1 MELRDSRRLTGPNI
15 LWHHP
20 GAVIDVRLEEGEDA
34 AAVVGQ
40 WRRQARRILDAV
52 GWQSE
57 QLAHR
62 RFHSGVSLAM
72 SAPIDALYA
81 ATEVNEWA
89 WEATRRMLTGEDD
102 PDLEEAASELSRQ
115 IAEERNPPVLALRA
129 AAREHG
135 VAFLWDDDHVSVG
148 MGTGSRTFPVDRIP
162 DPAELDWEPIHDIP
176 VALVTGTNGKTTT
189 VRLLLAMAS
198 AAGKTAGISSTDG
211 CWVRGE
217 EIGEG
222 DYSGPGGA
230 RRVLRDPRVEIAL
243 LETARGG
250 LLRRGLGVERAD
262 VAVVTNIAEDHLG
275 EWGVHDLQELT
286 ATKMI
291 VSLGAEHVVL
301 SWDDPLLR
309 AAAEELEQPLTFFAL
324 DEEALG
330 EISPEH
336 HAFGLAEEHLVRRH
350 SGGLEELAPAREIP
364 FTFQGAARHNVA
376 NALAACAVAEQLGIP
391 DTAAREALL
400 GFGSSPDENPG
411 RLNHFDFGGASVIV
425 DFAHNPH
432 GLSALLEL
440 AARLPATRR
449 AILVGQA
456 GDRSDEDIR
465 ELPRLVWES
474 RPDLVILKE
483 LPGHLRGRQLGEITE
498 LMARELRSLGA
509 SQEQIRQTSSEPE
522 AVREALLWA
531 RPGDL
536 LLLVTHEEREH
547 VLSLL
552 RDLSDRGWQ
561 PGDPIPG

>member
-15 LWHHP
+15 LWQHP
-20 GAVIDVRLEEGEDA
+20 GAVIDIRLDAGEDA
-34 AAVVGQ
+34 DPVIET
-40 WRRQARRILDAV
+40 WRQQARRILDAID
-52 GWQSE
+52 WRSE

-62 RFHSGVSLAM
+62 RFHSGLSLVM

-89 WEATRRMLTGEDD
+89 WEATRRALAGEDL
-102 PDLEEAASELSRQ
+102 PDLEEAAAELSRQ

-148 MGTGSRTFPVDRIP
+148 MGTGSRTFPSDSIP
-162 DPAELDWEPIHDIP
+162 DPAELDWDLVHDIP

-189 VRLLLAMAS
+189 VRLLRAMVE
-198 AAGKTAGISSTDG
+198 AAGKTPGLSSTDG
-211 CWVRGE
+211 CWVLGE

-230 RRVLRDPRVEIAL
+230 RLVLRDRRVEIAL

-250 LLRRGLGVERAD
+250 LLRRGLGVDRAD
-262 VAVVTNIAEDHLG
+262 VALVTNIAEDHLG
-275 EWGVHDLQELT
+275 EWGVHDLEELT
-286 ATKMI
+286 DTKMI
-291 VSLGAEHVVL
+291 VARGAEHMVL

-309 AAAEELEQPLTFFAL
+309 KAAEELEQPLTFFTVEEDAL
-324 DEEALG
+324 ET
-330 EISPEH
+330 IPPQTR
-336 HAFGLAEEHLVRRH
+336 AFGLRQDLLVRRR
-350 SGGLEELAPAREIP
+350 SGGFEELAPAREIP
-364 FTFQGAARHNVA
+364 FTLRGAARHNVA
-376 NALAACAVAEQLGIP
+376 NALAACAVAEHLGLPP
-391 DTAAREALL
+391 DAVREALL
-400 GFGSSPDENPG
+400 GFGSSADENPG
-411 RLNHFDFGGASVIV
+411 RLNFFDLGGASVIV

-432 GLSALLEL
+432 GLAALLDL
-440 AARLPATRR
+440 ASRLPATRR

-465 ELPRLVWES
+465 ELPRLVWQS

-483 LPGHLRGRQLGEITE
+483 LPGHLRGRPLGEITG
-498 LMARELRSLGA
+498 LMARELQSLGA
-509 SQEQIRQTSSEPE
+509 TEDQIRQASCEPE

-536 LLLVTHEEREH
+536 LLLVTHEERER

-552 RDLSDRGWQ
+552 HDLSARGWR
-561 PGDPIPG
+561 PGDPLPD